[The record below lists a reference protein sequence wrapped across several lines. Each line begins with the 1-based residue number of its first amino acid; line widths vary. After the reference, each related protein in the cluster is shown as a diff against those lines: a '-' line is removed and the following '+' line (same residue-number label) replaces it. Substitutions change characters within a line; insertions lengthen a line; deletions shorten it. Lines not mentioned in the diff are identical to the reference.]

1 MLHYQKKKENKME
14 TNQDN
19 SKTLVEKVVST
30 LLFPFEALGFVASL
44 LPEDPSCP
52 CDVKKNFYEFIR
64 DYQ

>member
-1 MLHYQKKKENKME
+1 ME